1 MTSSVAP
8 FRFARRIFLLILI
21 TLVLL
26 PLHLLWITPL
36 IILRRLP
43 RTQGPFVT
51 LWFRGLLLAFNIR
64 VTVVNKKSLS
74 KKQKIFLSNHIS
86 YIDILVLGAHFNGF
100 FVAKSD
106 IAHWPIFGFLSR
118 VSGTLFI
125 TRERRFI
132 KQQLKLLETHLKA
145 KQSLI
150 IFPEGTTGNGRE
162 ILPFKS
168 SLLNSVLEMKKKP
181 VIQPLSLIYTKM
193 NDKKLETQEEFDQ
206 IAWYGDMTMPPHFKN
221 LLSQKSFNAR
231 VVIHPSII
239 AKEDSTPRSLSNE
252 AFKEISSSF

>member
-1 MTSSVAP
+1 MKSTLAL
-8 FRFARRIFLLILI
+8 FRFTRRILLFVIL
-21 TLVLL
+21 TLTLL
-26 PLHLLWITPL
+26 PLHLIWIAPF
-36 IILRRLP
+36 ILLGRLP
-43 RTQGPFVT
+43 GYQNIFVT
-51 LWFRGLLLAFNIR
+51 LWFRGLLWAFNIR
-64 VTVVNKKSLS
+64 VTIVNRKSLS
-74 KKQKIFLSNHIS
+74 RKQKIFLSNHIS
-86 YIDILVLGAHFNGF
+86 YIDILVIGAYFNGF
-100 FVAKSD
+100 YVAKSD
-106 IAHWPIFGFLSR
+106 IARWPVFGFLSR

-125 TRERRFI
+125 TRERRYI
-132 KQQLKLLETHLKA
+132 KEQLKLLETHLKA

-221 LLSQKSFNAR
+221 LLMQKNFNAR
-231 VVIHPSII
+231 VIIHPSII
-239 AKEDSTPRSLSNE
+239 AREDSTPRSLSDE
-252 AFKEISSSF
+252 AHRAIKSSF